1 VDWLDHQ
8 LAARELLSLDV
19 SRTPLVVEHEF
30 PPARVQDRAR
40 LKPILEGSI
49 AFVRHIDRA
58 AASMYALQQQVL
70 PAQGLRRQ
78 ESR

>member
-1 VDWLDHQ
+1 
-8 LAARELLSLDV
+8 
-19 SRTPLVVEHEF
+19 VEHEF
-30 PPARVQDRAR
+30 PPARVQDRER

-58 AASMYALQQQVL
+58 AASMYALQQEVL

-78 ESR
+78 ETR